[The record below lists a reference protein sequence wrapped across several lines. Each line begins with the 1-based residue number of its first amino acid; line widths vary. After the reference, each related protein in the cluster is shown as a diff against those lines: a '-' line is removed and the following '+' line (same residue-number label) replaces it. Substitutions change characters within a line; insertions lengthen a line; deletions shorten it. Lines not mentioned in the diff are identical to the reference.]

1 MRGAYAVSIRS
12 IHMYHIPRDCTRY
25 AAQGSAGTV
34 REELCTVQYS
44 TAYSDGQYPR
54 TEAGCCHWRT
64 ATGHKGSRSTAP
76 LRPEAL
82 YWTYYYCTA
91 QHHGFPSVGRR
102 TCVVAAKHP
111 STAIKGGAFCPG
123 LVPEPAARDN
133 AHGTALPLSLCLYS
147 VLATAHHQ
155 HCRGRRGPEAG
166 KGKGSAVAS
175 PPGWDLIPFC
185 LQFAPPGRQLCS
197 IFFFSSCFLL
207 SLFPCQPRD
216 TRSIHRTAVV
226 GVVVVVVVLQ
236 EGAGGGYW
244 KKRSVVV
251 GGRELTWCWCW
262 SW

>member
-1 MRGAYAVSIRS
+1 MPSVYAVYTCIT
-12 IHMYHIPRDCTRY
+12 YL
-25 AAQGSAGTV
+25 GTV
-34 REELCTVQYS
+34 HGTRHRVVQVRCGKNYVLYS
-44 TAYSDGQYPR
+44 TVL
-54 TEAGCCHWRT
+54 RT
-64 ATGHKGSRSTAP
+64 ATDSIHVQKQDVVTGEPQQDIKGSRSTAP

-185 LQFAPPGRQLCS
+185 LQFAPLGDS
-197 IFFFSSCFLL
+197 SAVFSSSPPASCSLCFRVSHAIPDPSTEQQL
-207 SLFPCQPRD
+207 SEWSSSSSSCRRVLVVAIGR
-216 TRSIHRTAVV
+216 RGRWWLVV
-226 GVVVVVVVLQ
+226 GN
-236 EGAGGGYW
+236 
-244 KKRSVVV
+244 
-251 GGRELTWCWCW
+251 
-262 SW
+262 